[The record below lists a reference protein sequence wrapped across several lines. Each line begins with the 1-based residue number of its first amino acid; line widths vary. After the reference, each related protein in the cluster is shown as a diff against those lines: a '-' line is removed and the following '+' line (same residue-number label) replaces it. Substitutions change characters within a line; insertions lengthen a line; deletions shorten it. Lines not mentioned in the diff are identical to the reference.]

1 MNSDTT
7 NSQHGFL
14 NTVMMGNCHL
24 GSESRKGVVWEF
36 KKRSCASKKF
46 KTMKKWEIVIAKL
59 IDRILDHQTVNVVVF
74 IGLLVWFVVS
84 GQWLFVL
91 FYIAV
96 VWWIWR

>member
-1 MNSDTT
+1 
-7 NSQHGFL
+7 
-14 NTVMMGNCHL
+14 
-24 GSESRKGVVWEF
+24 
-36 KKRSCASKKF
+36 
-46 KTMKKWEIVIAKL
+46 MKKWEIVIAKL